1 MNISLKKQ
9 QLLRLSVA
17 GLSITSL
24 ISIGSYL
31 LETGPLTQQALV
43 RQRQL
48 LAINRSRIS
57 QWWQQE
63 VKRVEENLQN
73 PEIIQP
79 SLLIL
84 QAKRQLRSN
93 QNSPLSLG
101 LRDQLAPHAQNRNS
115 ASLLTKGGIVV
126 FSTDPQRL
134 GMYQPL
140 KNTTTSLELNELATS
155 PLNFFTDS
163 FTSQPSISVALPI
176 STIER
181 KRAGFLAIDLNLRQ
195 LTTQL
200 ISIEANADRQNSRLV
215 PVESYLAAR
224 TTLDRITLIAPP
236 KTLSAE
242 ESKRY
247 NFNPMDSIGL
257 RRALDGESGEGLYLN
272 SVSQPVIGVYE
283 ALPNF
288 RSALMVESLQHQVY
302 APARQ
307 KSLLIFLVGVILSII
322 PALAVWRQSLAAK
335 PDI

>member
-1 MNISLKKQ
+1 MTISLTKQ

-17 GLSITSL
+17 GIGISSL

-31 LETGPLTQQALV
+31 LQTGPLTQQALS

-48 LAINRSRIS
+48 LTINRNRIA

-63 VKRVEENLQN
+63 VRRVENNLET

-79 SLLIL
+79 SLVIL

-93 QNSPLSLG
+93 KNSAASLG
-101 LRDQLAPHAQNRNS
+101 LRDELALHDANRNS
-115 ASLLTKGGIVV
+115 VSLLTKGGIVV
-126 FSTDPQRL
+126 FSTDQQRL

-140 KNTTTSLELNELATS
+140 KNTTTSLELEELGTS

-163 FTSQPSISVALPI
+163 ISNQPSISVALPI
-176 STIER
+176 TTGEQ

-195 LTTQL
+195 LTAQLTTTTQQR
-200 ISIEANADRQNSRLV
+200 IPKQQQQV
-215 PVESYLAAR
+215 KVETYLAAR

-236 KTLSAE
+236 KELTREQARRFSFDPL
-242 ESKRY
+242 ESL
-247 NFNPMDSIGL
+247 GL

-272 SVSQPVIGVYE
+272 SASQPVIGVYT

-288 RSALMVESLQHQVY
+288 RSALM
-302 APARQ
+302 
-307 KSLLIFLVGVILSII
+307 
-322 PALAVWRQSLAAK
+322 
-335 PDI
+335 